1 MFEHLVS
8 HHHNLAHAK
17 KTRVKFYGT
26 LLALSAFILLSAF
39 NISRGS
45 ISKASDPINDVV
57 VTIFNNPSS
66 DIYQIANKTQQVVVF
81 DFIVK
86 TNVDKVMLNELNI
99 SAQGIDDLAILDGII
114 LYHSQTQ
121 LGEIDVVDG
130 NLRIKLGNYKLD
142 KGNNYFYLS
151 WPRANNGISEDTFD
165 FSLEQAT
172 SAIVSYQG
180 SLFTP
185 AGDFPINSQTLQI
198 IERGQFSAY
207 NNLPKDNFLAV
218 AKEYS
223 LLADFSL
230 TSNGESASIEKVL
243 VYHDSSIA
251 DKQHFYLWQGQEIIA
266 DAWSSDDG
274 QLIFELNKTTVVK
287 PDHDL
292 SLQLRASLNL
302 GEYDFILADVW
313 AKGFVSGKQFTLSNS
328 SFLSN
333 ILVIDNILQFSD
345 QSIVQQLNN
354 GWQTLFKTHIDSLGD
369 ARLLLYKL
377 SWSIDDFAVELE
389 DLELWIN
396 DQLYDVNL
404 TQSANKIV
412 ATFWQE
418 DLKINKEGIDLVLL
432 AKINKLDSD
441 ARLQVNLLTDQQ
453 IIAEDNSQNNLLW
466 SINGQM
472 YNSHLLPGLPLA
484 PVILE

>member
-99 SAQGIDDLAILDGII
+99 SAQGIDDLAILDDII

-274 QLIFELNKTTVVK
+274 QLK
-287 PDHDL
+287 
-292 SLQLRASLNL
+292 
-302 GEYDFILADVW
+302 
-313 AKGFVSGKQFTLSNS
+313 
-328 SFLSN
+328 
-333 ILVIDNILQFSD
+333 
-345 QSIVQQLNN
+345 
-354 GWQTLFKTHIDSLGD
+354 
-369 ARLLLYKL
+369 
-377 SWSIDDFAVELE
+377 
-389 DLELWIN
+389 
-396 DQLYDVNL
+396 
-404 TQSANKIV
+404 
-412 ATFWQE
+412 
-418 DLKINKEGIDLVLL
+418 
-432 AKINKLDSD
+432 
-441 ARLQVNLLTDQQ
+441 
-453 IIAEDNSQNNLLW
+453 
-466 SINGQM
+466 
-472 YNSHLLPGLPLA
+472 
-484 PVILE
+484 